1 MPESTLTDDDDD
13 DHHHHH
19 DCDDDDD
26 DCAGDDLFM
35 KIDCDR
41 INNQRKTLHEKRTNY
56 KLVPHFQADDYNLS
70 PL

>member
-41 INNQRKTLHEKRTNY
+41 INNQRKTLHEN
-56 KLVPHFQADDYNLS
+56 
-70 PL
+70 

>member
-1 MPESTLTDDDDD
+1 MVSIGKQCVPESTLTDDDDD
-13 DHHHHH
+13 HHHHHH

-41 INNQRKTLHEKRTNY
+41 INNQRKTLHEN
-56 KLVPHFQADDYNLS
+56 
-70 PL
+70 